1 MAMGQSFMP
10 QNLGM
15 ASGLVLGLAMGIG
28 GITTTALG
36 WVADQW
42 GVPFTLQI
50 IFILPIFAFTAF
62 LLLPYSPQHQ
72 YEAPK
77 S

>member
-50 IFILPIFAFTAF
+50 IFILPIFAFVAF
-62 LLLPYSPQHQ
+62 SLLPYPSQNQ
-72 YEAPK
+72 DEAPK